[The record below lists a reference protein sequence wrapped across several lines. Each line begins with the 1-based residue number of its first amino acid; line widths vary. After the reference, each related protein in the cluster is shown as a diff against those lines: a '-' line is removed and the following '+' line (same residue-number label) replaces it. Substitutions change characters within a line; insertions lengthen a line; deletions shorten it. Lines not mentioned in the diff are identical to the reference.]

1 MLQQYVKEGVEEQ
14 DQDQDQTKLGALLEL
29 KYHGISDA
37 AAELG
42 AVADIRD
49 VFVGFQ
55 RYLYKAAE

>member
-1 MLQQYVKEGVEEQ
+1 MLQQYVKKGVEEL
-14 DQDQDQTKLGALLEL
+14 DQTKLGELLEL

-42 AVADIRD
+42 VVAEIRD

-55 RYLYKAAE
+55 RYLYIPAE

>member
-1 MLQQYVKEGVEEQ
+1 MLQQYVKEGVEE
-14 DQDQDQTKLGALLEL
+14 QDQTKLGALLEL